1 MSYNIYDYISCKYG
15 LGDESKYVDI
25 SRSSKYIG
33 NSIIKKEEVYKY
45 SILYHDDNN
54 FLTKEDKQ
62 IFEDAMKK
70 WSEMILV
77 RVLPQY
83 EYDMII
89 SVYVETNS
97 PNILASA
104 ACTSVANGI
113 PVTGSVWINTANWR
127 EQVAHKKE
135 DGTNQAYYSILH
147 ELGHVFGIG
156 TVWSHLVENNFY
168 LGENAVREY
177 RNILGNPNL
186 KGVPIE
192 DDGGGGTSGS
202 HIEEGAEY
210 TISDDHRYKDGHLH
224 VGLDRELM
232 TGWAENDDGVEPLSR
247 VSVGFLNDLGFA
259 VNYKKADPYIY
270 SNEGIL
276 NKGEIL
282 TINGEQIM
290 IEKNMDYLQYDVPL
304 TSGNELIVTSNG
316 KSIAYVMYYRFQGD
330 TSYYK
335 DTLRLNSISNEVN
348 EIEITAEPKSM
359 FIHTGYQGLRTER
372 ILIFFRNR

>member
-15 LGDESKYVDI
+15 LGNESKYVDI
-25 SRSSKYIG
+25 SKSSTYIA
-33 NSIIKKEEVYKY
+33 NTIIKKEEVYKY
-45 SILYHDDNN
+45 SIMYHDDDN
-54 FLTKEDKQ
+54 FLTNEDKQ

-104 ACTSVANGI
+104 ACTSTANGI
-113 PVTGSVWINTANWR
+113 PVTGAVWINTANWR

-135 DGTNQAYYSILH
+135 DGTSQAYYSILH

-156 TVWSHLVENNFY
+156 TVWSHLVENKFY

-177 RNILGNPNL
+177 RNILGDQNL

-210 TISDDHRYKDGHLH
+210 TISDDHRYHDGHLH

-259 VNYKKADPYIY
+259 MNYKKADPYIY

-282 TINGEQIM
+282 TINGEQIE

-335 DTLRLNSISNEVN
+335 DSLRLNSISNEVN
-348 EIEITAEPKSM
+348 EIEITPEPKSM
-359 FIHTGYQGLRTER
+359 YIHTDYQGLRTER

>member
-15 LGDESKYVDI
+15 LGDDGKYVDI
-25 SRSSKYIG
+25 SKSSSYIA
-33 NSIIKKEEVYKY
+33 NSIIKKDEVYKY
-45 SILYHDDNN
+45 NILYHDYDN
-54 FLTKEDKQ
+54 FLTNEDKQ
-62 IFEDAMKK
+62 IFEEAMKK

-77 RVLPQY
+77 RVLPEY

-104 ACTSVANGI
+104 ACTSTANGI
-113 PVTGSVWINTANWR
+113 PVTGAVWINTANWR

-135 DGTNQAYYSILH
+135 DGTNQAYYSVLH

-168 LGENAVREY
+168 FGENAVREY
-177 RNILGNPNL
+177 RNLLGDQNL
-186 KGVPIE
+186 KGVPVE
-192 DDGGGGTSGS
+192 DDGGGGTSGT

-210 TISDDHRYKDGHLH
+210 TISDDHRYNDGHLH

-232 TGWAENDDGVEPLSR
+232 TGWAESDDGVEPLSR

-259 VNYKKADPYIY
+259 MNYKKADPYIY

-282 TINGEQIM
+282 TINGEQIA

-304 TSGNELIVTSNG
+304 TSGNELIVSSNG

-335 DTLRLNSISNEVN
+335 DSLRLNSISNEVS
-348 EIEITAEPKSM
+348 EIEITPEPKSM
-359 FIHTGYQGLRTER
+359 YIHTGYQGLRTER